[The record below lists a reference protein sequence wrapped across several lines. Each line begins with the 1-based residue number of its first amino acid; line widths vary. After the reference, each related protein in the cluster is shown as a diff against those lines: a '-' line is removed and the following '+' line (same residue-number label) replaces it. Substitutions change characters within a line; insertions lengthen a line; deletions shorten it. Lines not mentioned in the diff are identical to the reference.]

1 MLKRLKKHSLYEV
14 WSEDAAESVYVDH
27 KPTEDEI
34 DELWEENWPNTA
46 SRPKV
51 FKEKHFYTSAD
62 KVTWRKNPKTGKVQL
77 LKGGKVIAEQG

>member
-34 DELWEENWPNTA
+34 DELWEENWSNTA

-51 FKEKHFYTSAD
+51 FKEKHFYTSAN
-62 KVTWRKNPKTGKVQL
+62 KK
-77 LKGGKVIAEQG
+77 